1 MYDNDSITLRFKV
14 DVNGCMFC
22 NSGLEHQHQWDLP
35 WGKNVINL
43 NNFDLLWLFFSAHLH
58 FIDLYK
64 MNLDFLCLNSQI
76 VIFAQ
81 PVLLFAV
88 YFWLANICHFL
99 YNLLIDFLHTGD
111 FLITFTIFSENLRLT
126 LRFQVTESQCRWRFF
141 SRYTYG
147 INLTVLRHF
156 VLKIARSQTLA
167 STSRPTK
174 PQVKQWSYSLSIILQ
189 YQYTL
194 GTMGWESILWLVR

>member
-1 MYDNDSITLRFKV
+1 MYDNDCITLRFKV

-35 WGKNVINL
+35 WEKNVINL

-88 YFWLANICHFL
+88 YFWLANICHFV
-99 YNLLIDFLHTGD
+99 YICSIKFFRGGEKKKKFCDFPPPPNDSHH
-111 FLITFTIFSENLRLT
+111 
-126 LRFQVTESQCRWRFF
+126 C
-141 SRYTYG
+141 
-147 INLTVLRHF
+147 TVLTYQ
-156 VLKIARSQTLA
+156 VYKTLA
-167 STSRPTK
+167 VEVDTPM
-174 PQVKQWSYSLSIILQ
+174 V
-189 YQYTL
+189 
-194 GTMGWESILWLVR
+194 